1 MILTDSPES
10 RQKHNHVHCTIEHI
24 NELGHLVVLLDPIY
38 ILKRRLWEWN
48 GRDGMGRNEKEYEHK
63 KVMISMNSS
72 VLRKWAHPL
81 NFFAG
86 FAGSMN
92 SDGESPC
99 ENRDSAHKTYLFV
112 SSLSPIL
119 PYSSLPSSPHKTLQ
133 SR

>member
-1 MILTDSPES
+1 
-10 RQKHNHVHCTIEHI
+10 
-24 NELGHLVVLLDPIY
+24 
-38 ILKRRLWEWN
+38 
-48 GRDGMGRNEKEYEHK
+48 MGRHENEYEHE

-99 ENRDSAHKTYLFV
+99 ENRESAHRTYLFV
-112 SSLSPIL
+112 NLLFSIARFPFCRAIYTRGYRVGNIPSIL
-119 PYSSLPSSPHKTLQ
+119 DA
-133 SR
+133 